1 MDDASHEDGISLA
14 SGDEEDDAFGED
26 DDDDDLAGGENRAVA
41 ILRVSAAA
49 VWLLA
54 AVTVSA
60 LVYHTSKGSETV
72 AFEAAFLD
80 ASVRMSDSVRELMGR
95 TLGAMDNLAVD
106 VQSYAHMSGSEW
118 PMVTVPDFEQRSEI
132 TRGLSDADF
141 VMLVPLVEGG
151 SHQTE
156 WERYAVDHQAWLHVA
171 DAELESLLLHPSLEE
186 GAAQVERNL
195 GESHVSQF
203 IFNESGRCAGD
214 GPFAPLW
221 ETSPVVPG
229 LADWVNFDALSV
241 PQFRRGFDA
250 LRKARMGILAEVVFA
265 GNESTA
271 PSYNASWLGAL
282 ATSSRSVA
290 MHGPLRTVLYPILG
304 NETTLVAAL
313 VAISPWS
320 GHFSNVLTP
329 NVRGVDVVLKNGCG
343 QTETFRISGSVA
355 RHLGSGDLH
364 EPGYG
369 SMSQS
374 FSIDT
379 ATNDTSSALLRFMD
393 RLDPDY
399 CPYTVS
405 FYPSEAM
412 RQSYSSWSPFVN
424 TVVVWIV
431 FAIAALVFMLLDTYI
446 ERRHKVVIEQALQS
460 TAIVSSLF
468 PETVRERLFR
478 RGSLSED
485 HGADD
490 GSLTVLDET
499 PAGSDPMSSMIV
511 AVQPAKMRLKSFLN
525 EVDDGG
531 ASAVARPIADL
542 FPRCTVLFADISGFT
557 GKQTTETCCCVGS
570 VASNTFFYAA
580 WSSIRDP
587 AQVFM
592 LLESVYSVFDKI
604 ARKRGVFKVR
614 LNCAHVE
621 YRVALV
627 RLRFSCCAAGGN
639 HWRLVCCCHG
649 AARAAA
655 RARRNYDSLRS
666 RLQSE
671 DE

>member
-14 SGDEEDDAFGED
+14 SGDEEDDEFGGD
-26 DDDDDLAGGENRAVA
+26 DDELAGGENRAVA
-41 ILRVSAAA
+41 VLRISAAA

-60 LVYHTSKGSETV
+60 LVHHTSKQSETV
-72 AFEAAFLD
+72 AFEAAFRD
-80 ASVRMSDSVRELMGR
+80 ASLRVADSVRELVGR

-106 VQSYAHMSGSEW
+106 VQSYAHTSGSQW
-118 PMVTVPDFEQRSEI
+118 PMVTLPDFEQRSEI

-141 VMLVPLVEGG
+141 VMLVPLVQGG
-151 SHQTE
+151 VERSE
-156 WERYAVDHQAWLHVA
+156 WEQYTVDHQAWLHVA
-171 DAELESLLLHPSLEE
+171 DSERDVPLSNPFED
-186 GAAQVERNL
+186 GAARVERSL
-195 GESHVSQF
+195 GESRVSRF
-203 IFNESGRCAGD
+203 IFNESGRCVGD

-229 LADWVNFDALSV
+229 LADWINFDALSV
-241 PQFRRGFDA
+241 PQFRYGFDA
-250 LRKARMGILAEVVFA
+250 LRKSRMGILAEVVVA
-265 GNESTA
+265 GNESA
-271 PSYNASWLGAL
+271 AASYGDHWLDTL
-282 ATSSRSVA
+282 VTSSGSVT
-290 MHGPLRTVLYPILG
+290 MHGPTMSVLYPVLS

-313 VAISPWS
+313 VTVSPWS
-320 GHFSNVLTP
+320 RHFSNVLSP
-329 NVRGVDVVLKNGCG
+329 NIRGVDAVLRNGCG
-343 QTETFRISGSVA
+343 QTETFRISGALAS
-355 RHLGSGDLH
+355 HLGSGDLH
-364 EPGYG
+364 EPRYD

-379 ATNDTSSALLRFMD
+379 STNETGPALLQFME
-393 RLDPDY
+393 RLDRDY

-405 FYPSEAM
+405 FYPSDAM
-412 RQSYSSWSPFVN
+412 RQTYSSWSPFMN
-424 TVVVWIV
+424 TVAVWIIFGV
-431 FAIAALVFMLLDTYI
+431 AALVFLLLDSYV

-525 EVDDGG
+525 DVDDGG

-557 GKQTTETCCCVGS
+557 GKE
-570 VASNTFFYAA
+570 
-580 WSSIRDP
+580 SI
-587 AQVFM
+587 
-592 LLESVYSVFDKI
+592 
-604 ARKRGVFKVR
+604 
-614 LNCAHVE
+614 
-621 YRVALV
+621 
-627 RLRFSCCAAGGN
+627 
-639 HWRLVCCCHG
+639 
-649 AARAAA
+649 
-655 RARRNYDSLRS
+655 
-666 RLQSE
+666 
-671 DE
+671 

>member
-14 SGDEEDDAFGED
+14 SGDEEDDEFGED
-26 DDDDDLAGGENRAVA
+26 DDDELAGGENRAVA

-60 LVYHTSKGSETV
+60 LVHHTSKGSETV

-106 VQSYAHMSGSEW
+106 VQSYARMSGSEW
-118 PMVTVPDFEQRSEI
+118 PMVTVSDFEQRSEI

-156 WERYAVDHQAWLHVA
+156 WEQYAVDHQAWLHVA
-171 DAELESLLLHPSLEE
+171 DAERDFTLSTLLEE
-186 GAAQVERNL
+186 GDAQVERNI
-195 GESHVSQF
+195 GESHVSRF
-203 IFNESGRCAGD
+203 IFNESGRCVGD
-214 GPFAPLW
+214 GPFAPVW
-221 ETSPVVPG
+221 ETSPVVSG
-229 LADWVNFDALSV
+229 LVDWVNFDALSV

-250 LRKARMGILAEVVFA
+250 LRKTRMGILAEVVFS

-271 PSYNASWLGAL
+271 PSFNSSWLGAL
-282 ATSSRSVA
+282 VTSSLSVT
-290 MHGPLRTVLYPILG
+290 MHGPLRTVLYPVLG

-313 VAISPWS
+313 VAISPWTR
-320 GHFSNVLTP
+320 HFSSVLTP
-329 NVRGVDVVLKNGCG
+329 SIKGVDAVLKNGCG
-343 QTETFRISGSVA
+343 QTETFRISGSVVS
-355 RHLGSGDLH
+355 HLGSGDLH
-364 EPGYG
+364 EPRYD

-405 FYPSEAM
+405 FYPSDAM
-412 RQSYSSWSPFVN
+412 RQSYSSWSPFIN

-431 FAIAALVFMLLDTYI
+431 FALAALVFMLLDTYI

-557 GKQTTETCCCVGS
+557 GKQTIVTCYCLDLSLLTPCSMQLGQAFEILRRCLCYLNQS
-570 VASNTFFYAA
+570 TPCL
-580 WSSIRDP
+580 IRS
-587 AQVFM
+587 QGR
-592 LLESVYSVFDKI
+592 E
-604 ARKRGVFKVR
+604 G
-614 LNCAHVE
+614 
-621 YRVALV
+621 
-627 RLRFSCCAAGGN
+627 
-639 HWRLVCCCHG
+639 
-649 AARAAA
+649 
-655 RARRNYDSLRS
+655 SLRCV
-666 RLQSE
+666 
-671 DE
+671 